1 MKMITSFQIKTESL
15 RYQALHAF
23 INIVALPMFYY
34 WTRPSAMNRT
44 SCYTH
49 GQSDPFPT
57 QRDICYQPNW
67 PHFILICT
75 KWIILIKRLNSL
87 SLSIQSNRCCLF
99 YVITSVIN
107 PDHVWHIFLGS
118 MVLTQFFMIFFIVNI
133 LNINMKVFK
142 IIYILCILPASI
154 YYLALFR

>member
-1 MKMITSFQIKTESL
+1 MYENDNILSNQDRVIKISGIACFHKYSCSTNVLLLDQTECNE
-15 RYQALHAF
+15 Q
-23 INIVALPMFYY
+23 N
-34 WTRPSAMNRT
+34 
-44 SCYTH
+44 CYTH

-107 PDHVWHIFLGS
+107 PDHVWHLFLGS